1 MKQPKR
7 DPSLFD
13 RFLDLSPI
21 ISGIIIVLIM
31 LAVCANVIM
40 RYFLNRPIVGV
51 DEISEYLLLFITFIG
66 SAWLLKEE
74 GHVGVDILLIRLSRN
89 SNAFLGIFSS
99 LIGVFIC
106 LVLIWFG
113 SKVVWINFQRGSYFP
128 SLLEIPKAPVLA
140 IIPFGCFLLLIQ
152 FLRRTAKN
160 VRDWRILS
168 SREADPDKS

>member
-1 MKQPKR
+1 MKQPKG

-13 RFLDLSPI
+13 RFLDVSPV

-40 RYFLNRPIVGV
+40 RYFLNRPIVGI

-66 SAWLLKEE
+66 SAWLLREE
-74 GHVGVDILLIRLSRN
+74 GHVGVDILLIRLSN
-89 SNAFLGIFSS
+89 KSNAFLGIFSS
-99 LIGVFIC
+99 LIGIFIC
-106 LVLIWFG
+106 LILIWFG

-140 IIPFGCFLLLIQ
+140 IIPLGSFLLLLQ
-152 FLRRTAKN
+152 FLRRTARN
-160 VRDWRILS
+160 VQEWRVFRN
-168 SREADPDKS
+168 READPDKT